1 MCFEE
6 LGPTFVK
13 LGQLLATRPDLVPPE
28 FVEEFKKLQDQVK
41 PLSYSEIKNVVD
53 HQFGNQGE
61 VFKEFSEQPYAA
73 ASIAQVHPAILKD
86 GTEVVVKIQRPGIR
100 EVIDDDVSILYM
112 IADLLQKNFEEL
124 KVFNPV
130 GIVDKFFRTLELETN
145 FVVEAN
151 NIRRFAE
158 NFKNEPQIVIP
169 KVYLEYSGRN
179 VLVMEKLEGEPL
191 HSLRDIEDAEKEKVI
206 KSGIHAFFKMVFKH
220 GLFHGDLH
228 AGNMFILPNQKI
240 GLIDFGV
247 VGRLGSK
254 TTDSIAAM
262 FVALATED
270 YERLAYEYIDL
281 APYDERI
288 NGDQFARDLR
298 SLIAP
303 YFGLTLKNVNL
314 GHLLMDSTSI
324 AARHHV
330 KVPSELMLFFKS
342 IVTVEGMGRQV
353 IPDFDLLPYGLEFA
367 NELVKT
373 KYDKTKVVSEL
384 MSLGR
389 ESSTLLYSAPR
400 QIKQIL
406 RKINH
411 PSFAVKIDHL
421 QSDQIRRSLDTSAN
435 IIFLGLVIGSMIIG
449 GSVALTTESAYTL
462 FGAPFFSVF
471 FYLSAGFL
479 SLLAFY
485 NYIKK

>member
-1 MCFEE
+1 MRMCFEE

-130 GIVDKFFRTLELETN
+130 GIVDEFFRTLELETN

-330 KVPSELMLFFKS
+330 KVPSELMLFFKA

-353 IPDFDLLPYGLEFA
+353 IPDFDLLPYG
-367 NELVKT
+367 
-373 KYDKTKVVSEL
+373 
-384 MSLGR
+384 
-389 ESSTLLYSAPR
+389 
-400 QIKQIL
+400 
-406 RKINH
+406 
-411 PSFAVKIDHL
+411 
-421 QSDQIRRSLDTSAN
+421 
-435 IIFLGLVIGSMIIG
+435 
-449 GSVALTTESAYTL
+449 
-462 FGAPFFSVF
+462 
-471 FYLSAGFL
+471 
-479 SLLAFY
+479 
-485 NYIKK
+485 